1 MQGAPLKVDI
11 DSLAV
16 SLGGRAVL
24 HNVNLSIP
32 PGASTAVIGASG
44 AGKTTLLRCVAGLL
58 PPTAGRV
65 VVDGGAPADLYGRG
79 AMAFLFQEAC
89 LWRHLTAAQA
99 LDLTF
104 ELYGGKPREGEVAGL
119 LSRVGLSG
127 FGNYYPHQMSVGMKA
142 RLAIARAFCVAP
154 SLLLMDE
161 PFAALD
167 PLRRLDLNRQ
177 VQAMRREAGSTVVWV
192 THDVVEALQFATH
205 VIAISHGSHSTQ
217 LIDLGGLPP
226 IEDAASLPREALAM
240 RDRLLELIVGQ
251 PAATVHLSEEVLG

>member
-1 MQGAPLKVDI
+1 VKVDI
-11 DSLAV
+11 DDLAV

-24 HNVNLSIP
+24 HNLTLSIP
-32 PGASTAVIGASG
+32 PGASTAIIGASG

-58 PPTAGRV
+58 APTAGTV
-65 VVDGGAPADLYGRG
+65 LVDGREPANLYGKG

-89 LWRHLTAAQA
+89 LWRHLTAQQT
-99 LDLTF
+99 LELTF
-104 ELYGGKPREGEVAGL
+104 ELYGRSAKNGEVAGL
-119 LSRVGLSG
+119 LARVGLSG
-127 FGNYYPHQMSVGMKA
+127 FGNYHPHQMSVGMKA

-177 VQAMRREAGSTVVWV
+177 VQTMRREAGCTVLWV

-205 VIAISHGSHSTQ
+205 VIALPHGPRETQ
-217 LIDLGGLPP
+217 LIDLGSLSAIEDGANLPP
-226 IEDAASLPREALAM
+226 DALAM
-240 RDRLLELIVGQ
+240 RDRLLETIVGQ
-251 PAATVHLSEEVLG
+251 PASKIHLSAEVLG